1 MGNIFNRFM
10 IESPADKDIYKVR
23 KKCKLFNIPFL
34 WTVAHF
40 YKLDDAF
47 TYIRNHTLNN

>member
-1 MGNIFNRFM
+1 MFNRYM
-10 IESPADKDIYKVR
+10 IEGISGKDTYKVR
-23 KKCKLFNIPFL
+23 KKCKLFNVSFL

-47 TYIRNHTLNN
+47 TYIRNHTLSN